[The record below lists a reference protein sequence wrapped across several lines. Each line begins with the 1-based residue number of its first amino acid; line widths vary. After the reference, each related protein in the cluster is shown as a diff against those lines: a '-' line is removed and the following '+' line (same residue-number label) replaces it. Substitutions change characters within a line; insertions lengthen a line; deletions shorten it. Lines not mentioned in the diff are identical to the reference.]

1 MTEQKGSRWR
11 RRDSPQTSAKS
22 TASQRRGKAVG
33 TVRPTGHHQRIQPAG
48 PSLLAR
54 LTGER
59 PSFSDEVVRYE
70 GRQRG
75 GRPAATSNKR
85 EAHHVIDH
93 SATSVN

>member
-1 MTEQKGSRWR
+1 MRQMSSRSGPGPAHPAR
-11 RRDSPQTSAKS
+11 ATPMP
-22 TASQRRGKAVG
+22 ASGA
-33 TVRPTGHHQRIQPAG
+33 
-48 PSLLAR
+48 SLLAR

-59 PSFSDEVVRYE
+59 PSLSGDVVRYE
-70 GRQRG
+70 GGQRG